1 MTENLN
7 IDPEATS
14 EMNIANTESTQ
25 GKPSIDL
32 KLKPVYDNDC
42 VNNQAKKLEV
52 YNWLKD
58 IPESEDTSKMV
69 EVQFKNTRKG
79 YYLNSNNL
87 ELNIGDTVAVESS
100 PGHDIGQVTLT
111 GKLVLIQMK
120 KNNYRAQPGEQ
131 KRVYRIAKPADIEK
145 CKQAKSLEHSTMIRS
160 REIAEDLKLQMKIGD
175 VEYQGDGNK
184 AIFYYIA
191 DERVDFRQ
199 LIKVLAEEFH
209 VRIEMKQIGARQE
222 AGRIGGIGPCG
233 RQLCCSSWMSNFVS
247 VSTSAARYQ
256 DISLNPQKLAG
267 QCGKLKCCLN
277 YEIDQYVEAQ
287 KKLPSQDAVLET
299 LDGTFFH
306 FKTDIFSGQMTYSS
320 SKTVAANLV
329 TIPKE
334 RVFDI
339 IQMNKAGTKPKNLG
353 ESSEQ
358 NTSTAPKQGGYK
370 DLLEDESITR
380 FDNTKKKKKKLN
392 RNNPNGTPRQPEAQT
407 AGNENTPNEVSGE
420 TAKKNGN
427 NREERLRN
435 NQPRTERQQ
444 QSQPNNNRPNKFRG
458 NRQRPSDNGNNNAN
472 SNINNGQR
480 KEFKK
485 KNGDNSTEN

>member
-7 IDPEATS
+7 INSGLSFEPNLQPAETGQQKSFVAAKS
-14 EMNIANTESTQ
+14 
-25 GKPSIDL
+25 KPS
-32 KLKPVYDNDC
+32 C
-42 VNNQAKKLEV
+42 TTSCCSQTKKLEV
-52 YNWLKD
+52 YNWLDD
-58 IPESEDTSKMV
+58 IPESEDTYKMV

-87 ELNIGDTVAVESS
+87 ELHIGDKVAVEST
-100 PGHDIGQVTLT
+100 PGHDIGEVTLT
-111 GKLVLIQMK
+111 GRLVQIQMK
-120 KNNYRAQPGEQ
+120 KNNYRSQAEEQ
-131 KRVYRIAKPADIEK
+131 KRVYRIAKPADMEK
-145 CKQAKSLEHSTMIRS
+145 CKQAKNLEHSTMIRS
-160 REIAEDLKLQMKIGD
+160 REIAENLGLQMKIGD

-287 KKLPSQDAVLET
+287 KQLPSQETVLET
-299 LDGTFFH
+299 LDGSFYH
-306 FKTDIFSGQMTYSS
+306 FKTDVFSGMMTYST
-320 SKTVAANLV
+320 SKSVAANLV
-329 TIPKE
+329 TVPKE

-339 IQMNKAGTKPKNLG
+339 IQMNKAGTKPKDLNDSA
-353 ESSEQ
+353 E
-358 NTSTAPKQGGYK
+358 NVANAPKPAYK
-370 DLLEDESITR
+370 DLLENESITR
-380 FDNTKKKKKKLN
+380 FDNTKKKKRKLN
-392 RNNPNGTPRQPEAQT
+392 RNNQSGAPRPSDNQPEAK
-407 AGNENTPNEVSGE
+407 ANNRNERESG
-420 TAKKNGN
+420 GN
-427 NREERLRN
+427 NNRRDERPKN
-435 NQPRTERQQ
+435 NQPRNDKQPQQ
-444 QSQPNNNRPNKFRG
+444 AASGNKSNKFRG
-458 NRQRPSDNGNNNAN
+458 NRQRPSNNNT
-472 SNINNGQR
+472 NNGPR

-485 KNGDNSTEN
+485 RNDNSSEN